1 MFDIQKSAFI
11 SQIQTTKS
19 ELSATQILVVQNL
32 DLQIL
37 VEVKSQ
43 FTGIMKSYKIVAR
56 YIS

>member
-11 SQIQTTKS
+11 NQIQTTTT
-19 ELSATQILVVQNL
+19 ELSESQKLVVQTL
-32 DLQIL
+32 ELEIL

-43 FTGIMKSYKIVAR
+43 FTDLEKSYKIVAR